1 MQRTSGSRQ
10 CLDERLLDR
19 IFRMHPIDRTTALGS
34 VAAAIMSS
42 TPGLAQAT
50 QEVPLPVRVE
60 ALARPTVELADSL
73 FDALDA
79 RSALNLSMDPQGDFL
94 LDPDPG
100 LRSYPGRAGPRV
112 DIRPAAARRLRRLS
126 RPPPVCPNTFGH
138 AAARFRP
145 FRHPLVP
152 LPHLSTVRDS
162 ARAALGPN
170 PQPHDPQPMPHA
182 VPARLSPHLGR

>member
-79 RSALNLSMDPQGDFL
+79 RSALNLLWIPKATSSSTPTPAFDPTQAEPVPELIF
-94 LDPDPG
+94 DP
-100 LRSYPGRAGPRV
+100 
-112 DIRPAAARRLRRLS
+112 
-126 RPPPVCPNTFGH
+126 
-138 AAARFRP
+138 
-145 FRHPLVP
+145 P
-152 LPHLSTVRDS
+152 LPADF
-162 ARAALGPN
+162 
-170 PQPHDPQPMPHA
+170 DD
-182 VPARLSPHLGR
+182 